1 MFERP
6 NNAPASPRQSR
17 THRRQRASVRRH
29 FRHGW
34 RAAAARAF
42 TGAELYLNRTTP
54 TLAVAAACCGSNVPY
69 IQAAIVLI
77 RDETAFH
84 SQRMRQSVLEGRV
97 PLLAA
102 AREARQRQEAARV
115 TVEKMAATWR
125 CWTPGQ
131 RANFGRTVGAAEIWD
146 QAIVP
151 VIGEERGELAHA
163 VAGE

>member
-42 TGAELYLNRTTP
+42 TGAELYLNRTAS

-69 IQAAIVLI
+69 IRAAIVLI
-77 RDETAFH
+77 QDETA
-84 SQRMRQSVLEGRV
+84 RQSVLEGRV

-102 AREARQRQEAARV
+102 AHEARQRQEAARV
-115 TVEKMAATWR
+115 SVEEMTAAWR
-125 CWTPGQ
+125 GWTPGQ
-131 RANFGRTVGAAEIWD
+131 RAQFGRAVG
-146 QAIVP
+146 V
-151 VIGEERGELAHA
+151 G
-163 VAGE
+163 